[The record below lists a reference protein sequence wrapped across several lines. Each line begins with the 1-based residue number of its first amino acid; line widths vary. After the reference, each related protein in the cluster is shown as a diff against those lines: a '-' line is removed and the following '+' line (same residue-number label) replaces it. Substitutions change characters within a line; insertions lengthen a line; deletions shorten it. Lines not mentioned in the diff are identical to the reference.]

1 MLGMI
6 GKADVIMLGLMGL
19 VAVPILGVALAFGI
33 HIAGAPAS
41 LEPAAPPVASRPTEA
56 RPDPNRFTQSDLTA
70 MELLIT
76 SRGFSCRKATRMRDM
91 LFGGGFVVHCD
102 DRPGVEYW
110 FNVEDHGGKWTVESK
125 GFGQ

>member
-1 MLGMI
+1 MI
-6 GKADVIMLGLMGL
+6 GKADAIVLGLVMLLAG
-19 VAVPILGVALAFGI
+19 PILAGAVAFGI
-33 HIAGAPAS
+33 YVAVTPAPQAS
-41 LEPAAPPVASRPTEA
+41 AVPLAKSQPADG
-56 RPDPNRFTQSDLTA
+56 RPDPNRFTQADLAA

>member
-1 MLGMI
+1 MI
-6 GKADVIMLGLMGL
+6 GKADVIVLGLVAL
-19 VAVPILGVALAFGI
+19 VAVPILGGAVAFGVYV
-33 HIAGAPAS
+33 AKTPS
-41 LEPAAPPVASRPTEA
+41 PPPSGVPFEKSQGPDAA

-110 FNVEDHGGKWTVESK
+110 FNVEDHGG
-125 GFGQ
+125 

>member
-1 MLGMI
+1 MI
-6 GKADVIMLGLMGL
+6 GKADAIVLGLLGL
-19 VAVPILGVALAFGI
+19 VAGPILAGGVAFGI
-33 HIAGAPAS
+33 YVAVTP
-41 LEPAAPPVASRPTEA
+41 APPRSVVPHEKSRSEDA
-56 RPDPNRFTQSDLTA
+56 KPDPNRFTQSDLAA

-110 FNVEDHGGKWTVESK
+110 FNVENHGGKWTVESK